1 MAGVVV
7 FEAEAIIFPDQLAF
21 QLSRNGSAVHRFS
34 GPRFLLSTPHA
45 GLAIGAA
52 TFCTTHPRHLH
63 KTRSPQMRWFA
74 LPCLRRPEQQLR
86 EVGAEYIRK
95 NSAPGFPVDGF
106 NFLCPI
112 ICAVRVHHSRYTP
125 PISHPI

>member
-34 GPRFLLSTPHA
+34 GPRLF
-45 GLAIGAA
+45 
-52 TFCTTHPRHLH
+52 
-63 KTRSPQMRWFA
+63 RSA
-74 LPCLRRPEQQLR
+74 LRRPEQQLR

-95 NSAPGFPVDGF
+95 NSAPGFPMDGL
-106 NFLCPI
+106 NFLCPM

-125 PISHPI
+125 PISHPILKCKMGARRIYSVCNI